1 MSDFPNSSARY
12 LVPVVVV
19 LVIAFAVFSSMTVIV
34 QSGNVGVIASLGA
47 VQPNALPEGFHFKKP
62 FIDHVQQVDIR
73 LTASHAQATAAS
85 KDLQL
90 VTTQVT
96 MQYSLNG
103 ALAPQIYQRIGL
115 LAKVSASLVEPAIQ
129 ECVKAVTAKFTA
141 EEPPTNNPSF
151 SIK

>member
-62 FIDHVQQVDIR
+62 SEQ
-73 LTASHAQATAAS
+73 TMHA
-85 KDLQL
+85 
-90 VTTQVT
+90 
-96 MQYSLNG
+96 
-103 ALAPQIYQRIGL
+103 
-115 LAKVSASLVEPAIQ
+115 
-129 ECVKAVTAKFTA
+129 
-141 EEPPTNNPSF
+141 
-151 SIK
+151 